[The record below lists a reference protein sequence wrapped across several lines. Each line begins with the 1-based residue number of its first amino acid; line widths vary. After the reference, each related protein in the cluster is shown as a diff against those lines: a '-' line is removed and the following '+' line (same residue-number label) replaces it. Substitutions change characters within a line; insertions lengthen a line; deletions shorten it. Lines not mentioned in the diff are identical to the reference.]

1 MSFLSRFAF
10 AYIVL
15 IDFSHRPCQELSPRY
30 VCVPMLVCNDN
41 ESSEGSSDRHA
52 NSIRTVDCSELVNDD
67 KGIELLA
74 FVYES
79 Q

>member
-1 MSFLSRFAF
+1 M
-10 AYIVL
+10 
-15 IDFSHRPCQELSPRY
+15 
-30 VCVPMLVCNDN
+30 CVPMLVCNDN

-52 NSIRTVDCSELVNDD
+52 NSIRTVVTPDSSFINCSELVNDD